1 MIIADRDMVESASD
15 DILENAQNVDVAFL
29 VVGDPFGFV
38 LYYSFHNSAI
48 TPCMHSYIAFSIPN
62 KIALMFW
69 SICADTNLEL
79 QLTPISFSALV
90 P

>member
-38 LYYSFHNSAI
+38 
-48 TPCMHSYIAFSIPN
+48 PN
-62 KIALMFW
+62 YPLHRKT
-69 SICADTNLEL
+69 C
-79 QLTPISFSALV
+79 
-90 P
+90 